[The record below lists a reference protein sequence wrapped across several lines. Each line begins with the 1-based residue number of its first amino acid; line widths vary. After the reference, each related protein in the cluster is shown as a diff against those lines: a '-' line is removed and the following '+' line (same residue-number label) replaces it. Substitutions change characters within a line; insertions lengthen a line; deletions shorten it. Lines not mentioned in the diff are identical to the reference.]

1 MKKIALF
8 VAALCVS
15 TAAAANPY
23 DYTVVRVLDG
33 DTVVVEAPWSPAEL
47 GKEISL
53 RVMGIDTP
61 EKGGRA
67 KCPKEAALGEKATA
81 FAKEKIKPGQI
92 VQVNLISWD
101 KFGGRIDADVLL
113 AGKNFG
119 QMQIEAGLA
128 RPYKGEAKS
137 DWCK

>member
-1 MKKIALF
+1 MKRILIAAMLLLSAPAF
-8 VAALCVS
+8 
-15 TAAAANPY
+15 ANPY
-23 DYTVVRVLDG
+23 DYKVVRVVDG
-33 DTVVVEAPWSPAEL
+33 DTVVVEAPWAPVEL

-67 KCPKEAALGEKATA
+67 KCPKEAALGEKATL
-81 FAKEKIKPGQI
+81 FAKEKIKPGQV
-92 VQVNLISWD
+92 VQVNLIAWD
-101 KFGGRIDADVLL
+101 KFGGRIDADILL
-113 AGKNFG
+113 AGQNFG
-119 QMQIEAGLA
+119 QMQIAAGLA

>member
-1 MKKIALF
+1 MKRLLIAAML
-8 VAALCVS
+8 LVS
-15 TAAAANPY
+15 TPAFANPY
-23 DYTVVRVLDG
+23 DYKVVRVVDG
-33 DTVVVEAPWSPAEL
+33 DTVVVEAPWQPAEL

-61 EKGGRA
+61 EKAGRA
-67 KCPKEAALGEKATA
+67 KCPKEAALGEKATL
-81 FAKEKIKPGQI
+81 FAKEKIKPGQVI
-92 VQVNLISWD
+92 QVNLIGWD
-101 KFGGRIDADVLL
+101 KFGGRIDADILL